1 MTAIQGSLWDV
12 GSTPGPRRPSS
23 SPERSLLDGDAWVDV
38 HRDWLAGAGTLFDEL
53 VDAVP
58 WRSTSRVMYDRV
70 VDVPRLESFYGEDDV
85 LPHPALD
92 DALAALAEQYDREAG
107 GPFRT
112 VGLCLYRHGDDSVA
126 WHGDTI
132 GRGATEDTLVAV
144 LSVGATRRFLLR
156 PRAGGPSVSFDVAG
170 GDLVVMGGSCQRTW
184 EHAVPKARR
193 PVGPRI
199 SVQFRPVGVR

>member
-92 DALAALAEQYDREAG
+92 DALAALAEQYDGEAG
-107 GPFRT
+107 GPPS
-112 VGLCLYRHGDDSVA
+112 GEG
-126 WHGDTI
+126 
-132 GRGATEDTLVAV
+132 
-144 LSVGATRRFLLR
+144 R
-156 PRAGGPSVSFDVAG
+156 PRTPWWPFCQWGPLGDFCSGPVPVDRRCPSTLPAG
-170 GDLVVMGGSCQRTW
+170 TW
-184 EHAVPKARR
+184 W
-193 PVGPRI
+193 
-199 SVQFRPVGVR
+199 